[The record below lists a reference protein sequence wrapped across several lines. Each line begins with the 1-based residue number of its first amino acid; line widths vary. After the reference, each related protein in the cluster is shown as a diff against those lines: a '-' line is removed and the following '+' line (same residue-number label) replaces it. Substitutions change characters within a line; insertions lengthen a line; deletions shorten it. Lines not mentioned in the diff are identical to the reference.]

1 MLHLGQ
7 MVSIFAK
14 TTTISQHVKHTS
26 KTMLVKKDHCRK
38 DIITQRIFNYNFEGQ
53 GLWVPV
59 GADYKELRDGGGA
72 LQQSFLSLTSP
83 IPINS
88 SNLTQLL
95 QRGSINFVKIFM
107 EDMGLTR
114 DQAK

>member
-1 MLHLGQ
+1 MSSTPQ
-7 MVSIFAK
+7 KQYWS
-14 TTTISQHVKHTS
+14 
-26 KTMLVKKDHCRK
+26 RK
-38 DIITQRIFNYNFEGQ
+38 VIVGIFNYNFEGQ
-53 GLWVPV
+53 GLRVPV
-59 GADYKELRDGGGA
+59 RADYKELRDGGGA

-95 QRGSINFVKIFM
+95 QRGPINFVKIFM